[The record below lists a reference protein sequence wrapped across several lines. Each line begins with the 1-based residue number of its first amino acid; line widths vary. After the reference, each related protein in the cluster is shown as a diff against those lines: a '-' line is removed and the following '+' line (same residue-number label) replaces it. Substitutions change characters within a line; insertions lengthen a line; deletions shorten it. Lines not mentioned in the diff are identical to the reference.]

1 MLYDPLPNQNGYHL
15 QNIQGL
21 LDSKGKISDMRTKGQ
36 LLVKNDAKK
45 LYFVLMWQDAV
56 FQEEGWD
63 LFPLSGTSKPRY
75 LHDLETEGI
84 IEDNDVPSQNLCSN
98 FD

>member
-1 MLYDPLPNQNGYHL
+1 MRYHL

-45 LYFVLMWQDAV
+45 LYFVLTWQDAV
-56 FQEEGWD
+56 FQEEGWELYARSIQLSPVVTPGWGSRTSD
-63 LFPLSGTSKPRY
+63 L
-75 LHDLETEGI
+75 
-84 IEDNDVPSQNLCSN
+84 SQA
-98 FD
+98 